1 MSLFHEDSREC
12 LQTELDLFS
21 VPMTQTTVESGQWVE
36 YTPVASIGE
45 RTPLE
50 FMITSSTDEY
60 INLNE
65 TMMKVTAKI
74 TRDDGENS
82 QRTDHVG
89 PCNNFM
95 HSLFSQLDVLLNDTL
110 VSSSTAT
117 YPYRAYI
124 ETLLNYGKDAK
135 ETKLTAALY
144 YEDTAGQMDE
154 TDSHGNNNMGLKKR
168 SEFMRA
174 SQEVD
179 MMGPI
184 HSDLFFQNRYLLSG
198 MTLRL
203 RFIRSGDSFCLMG
216 EAREGGGT
224 YSAKITSASVYVRKV
239 RLSPSVALAHE
250 RKLATTTAKYPID
263 RVECKVLTIAGG
275 QMDFLQENLFLG
287 QLPKRV
293 VLAFVETS
301 AYNGSLTKNPFN
313 FKHFDLNNLSI
324 HLDGQQ
330 VPWAPLTPNFHGDQF
345 VRSFFT
351 QFTGGSKVLSDSGH
365 GIDRTTFKEGY
376 AVYCFDLTPDL
387 SSGCGSHFNLVKQ
400 GNLRLRAQF
409 TRSLAEPVNVIVYA
423 EFDNLIEIDRH
434 RNVVHDYRN

>member
-1 MSLFHEDSREC
+1 MSLFHEESKEC
-12 LQTELDLFS
+12 LQSELDLFS

-36 YTPVASIGE
+36 YTPVASIGN

-60 INLNE
+60 IDLNE
-65 TMMKVTAKI
+65 TMLRVSAKI
-74 TRDDGENS
+74 PRDD
-82 QRTDHVG
+82 RTPCVLADHVA
-89 PCNNFM
+89 PCNNFL
-95 HSLFSQLDVLLNDTL
+95 HTLFSQLDVLLNDTL

-117 YPYRAYI
+117 YPYRAYM

-135 ETKLTAALY
+135 ETKLTGALY
-144 YEDTAGQMDE
+144 YEDTAGQMDV
-154 TDSHGNNNMGLKKR
+154 TDPGPPLNLGLRKR
-168 SEFMRA
+168 GAFTRA
-174 SQEVD
+174 SKEVD
-179 MMGPI
+179 MMGAI
-184 HSDLFFQNRYLLSG
+184 HSDLFFQNRYLLNG

-203 RFIRSGDSFCLMG
+203 RFIRSADSFCLMG
-216 EAREGGGT
+216 ETRDGGAGFT
-224 YSAKITSASVYVRKV
+224 VKILSASVYVRKV
-239 RLSPSVALAHE
+239 RLSPSIALAHE
-250 RKLATTTAKYPID
+250 RKLTTTTAKYPID

-293 VLAFVETS
+293 VLAFVETT
-301 AYNGSLTKNPFN
+301 AYNGSLAKNPFN

-330 VPWAPLTPNFHGDQF
+330 VPWAPLTPNFGSGLF

-351 QFTGGSKVLSDSGH
+351 QFTGGSKVLADSGH
-365 GIDRTTFKEGY
+365 GIDRDTFKHGY
-376 AVYCFDLTPDL
+376 ALYCFDLTPDL
-387 SSGCGSHFNLVKQ
+387 SSACGSHYNLVKQ

-409 TRSLAEPVNVIVYA
+409 ANSLTEPVNVIVYA
-423 EFDNLIEIDRH
+423 EFDNLIEIDKH